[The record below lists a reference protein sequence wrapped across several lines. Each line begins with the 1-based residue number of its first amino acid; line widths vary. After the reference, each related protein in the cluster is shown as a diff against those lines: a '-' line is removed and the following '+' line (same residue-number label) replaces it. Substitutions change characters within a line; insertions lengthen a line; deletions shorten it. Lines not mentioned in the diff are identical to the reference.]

1 MTETVAIL
9 GASKDERRYARQAQL
24 LLISKGHKV
33 IPINPKY
40 DVIDGIACYP
50 SISAYKDEIDTLTV
64 YVRPF
69 IFLEL
74 IGEVISAAPNRIIF
88 NPGTSDSAIIEKIK
102 DSNIIFEMACS
113 LVLLNTSQF

>member
-1 MTETVAIL
+1 MMETVAIL
-9 GASKDERRYARQAQL
+9 GASKDERRYAHQVQS

-40 DVIDGIACYP
+40 DMIDGIACYP
-50 SISAYKDEIDTLTV
+50 SLSAYTDKIDTLTV

-74 IGEVISAAPNRIIF
+74 IDEVISAALNRIIF

-102 DSNIIFEMACS
+102 DSNISFEIACT